1 MTKSNQIPVDKLEV
15 YARNSLKK
23 KAQNSRGPKTLSGK
37 MKSLANLQKK
47 TKKADKLQEDMKKS
61 DFDFNYVNINKE
73 KSYSKN
79 QKKHY
84 KRRFR
89 TILEAFH
96 QPTELVLPLVHNAVL
111 MEIDMKN
118 ICRELTST
126 NINITEKTKL
136 RRSLFQAIES
146 YRKIFKILNPNQ
158 YSRETSEI

>member
-1 MTKSNQIPVDKLEV
+1 
-15 YARNSLKK
+15 
-23 KAQNSRGPKTLSGK
+23 